1 MAPIISR
8 LSSLGGGGT
17 GGFSFGKRKAPTSV
31 SGLDGSTEALAAP
44 NAASIL
50 AINPS
55 APDGL
60 YWIKPPGGTGTAFR
74 TYCIMQ
80 RYGGGWMKAIQYH
93 GGTNVS
99 GTAAINSGGTWINS
113 EINAN
118 QAGKIH
124 TTDFSALKG
133 TSFLF
138 RVANGGDN
146 LFNNGAGTARLSYS
160 TTLTDWGTDLD
171 PTGTYTL
178 SLDNTSDGTFDY
190 AVQYTNDPQGR
201 CNHATNIWISDHN
214 YNGTAI
220 STPPYVSSGFAI
232 CWTFGPTA
240 LYTNL
245 HWMSGLS
252 SQSGGSI
259 SWGAVGSTAAVVFI
273 KP

>member
-1 MAPIISR
+1 MAPIFTG
-8 LSSLGGGGT
+8 LKM
-17 GGFSFGKRKAPTSV
+17 GGFGKNPDVLSTSV
-31 SGLDGSTEALAAP
+31 SALGTLSNPAVSASQILAA
-44 NAASIL
+44 
-50 AINPS
+50 NPT
-55 APDGL
+55 APDGI
-60 YWIKPPGGTGTAFR
+60 YYFKIPGGTNTTFQ

-80 RYGGGWMKAIQYH
+80 RYGGGWMKAIQYY
-93 GGTNVS
+93 GGTDVS

-124 TTDFSALKG
+124 TSDFSALKG
-133 TSFLF
+133 TDFLF

-146 LFNNGAGTARLSYS
+146 LFNNGAGTAKLAYS
-160 TTLTDWGTDLD
+160 TTLPNWGTDLD

-190 AVQYTNDPQGR
+190 AVQYTNDSQSR
-201 CNHATNIWISDHN
+201 CNHATNIWINDHN
-214 YNGTAI
+214 YNHTAI
-220 STPPYVSSGFAI
+220 IAPPYSSYAM

-245 HWMSGLS
+245 HWMSGQAS
-252 SQSGGSI
+252 SSGGSI
-259 SWGAVGSTAAVVFI
+259 SWGAVGSTACSVFI